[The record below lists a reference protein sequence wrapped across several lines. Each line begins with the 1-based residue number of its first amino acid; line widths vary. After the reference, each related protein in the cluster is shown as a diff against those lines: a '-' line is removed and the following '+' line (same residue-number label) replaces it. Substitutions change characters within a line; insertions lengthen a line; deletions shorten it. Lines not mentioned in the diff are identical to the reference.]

1 MRRDP
6 ARPGE
11 DTADDRG
18 RSHDRR
24 ASPSGTSRSAR
35 ARGREGR
42 PRGRALLIELGFPVN
57 AINRTAPLHEA
68 AMRGNLEIIR
78 LLLAQGADPNLR
90 DRAYGATPTGWAEH
104 HGQRDAQ
111 QLLAA
116 LEHSP

>member
-1 MRRDP
+1 
-6 ARPGE
+6 
-11 DTADDRG
+11 
-18 RSHDRR
+18 
-24 ASPSGTSRSAR
+24 
-35 ARGREGR
+35 
-42 PRGRALLIELGFPVN
+42 
-57 AINRTAPLHEA
+57 
-68 AMRGNLEIIR
+68 MRGNLEIIR